1 MSNFKNRIVMKRV
14 LCILLVLSVSFVFS
28 QETPNIE
35 ITNDGNVVIATYYHD
50 NGAIE
55 QQGPFNKQGELHGIW
70 TSYDDQGN
78 KVCTGNYQN
87 GQKTGKW
94 MFWTDTKLKEVE
106 YINSQIVS
114 VNEWSDKVQIAI
126 SN

>member
-1 MSNFKNRIVMKRV
+1 MKRV
-14 LCILLVLSVSFVFS
+14 LCILLVLSVSFVFA

-35 ITNDGNVVIATYYHD
+35 ITNDGDVVTATYYHD

-55 QQGPFNKQGELHGIW
+55 QQGSFNKQGELHGIW

-78 KVCTGNYQN
+78 KVCIGNYQN
-87 GQKTGKW
+87 GKKTGKW
-94 MFWTDTKLKEVE
+94 MFWAGSKLKEVD
-106 YINSQIVS
+106 YVNSQIVS